1 MKKYLLL
8 LLSAVIGGFIA
19 VYTYEKLNSIHSN
32 KENRRNL
39 TITEQIPA
47 NNVISSTTLLQDRPE
62 FVEIAEKTI
71 NSVVH
76 VKNSLSSSDRISLED
91 LMFGRKQDKIQIGTG
106 SGVIISADGYIIT
119 NAHVI
124 DEAEKILITTN
135 DNKEFE
141 AKLIGSDEQNDIA
154 LLKIET
160 ENDLPYAVFGDS
172 DSTKI
177 GEWVLAIGNPFNL
190 TSTVTAGIISAK
202 ARNLDITGRTT
213 QSFIQTDAAVNPGNS
228 GGALVNTMG
237 QLIGINTAIQSQ
249 TGSYIGYSFA
259 VPSNIAKKVI
269 EDLMEFGIVRN
280 GFLGVTGTAL
290 NNTIA
295 KEFSTN
301 ETEGFYINS
310 VEKYSGAD
318 LAGIR
323 KGDIIKYID
332 EIKISKFSDLKG
344 YLSSKRPND
353 LVVVDLINTNQRK
366 KVNVKLNKN
375 ERISFNVIGIL
386 KNLSDEEL
394 EKYNKSSGVKISD
407 FNRRYEKYWTDNG
420 IEIGNI
426 INNINGVKINS
437 ITDIQ
442 DILKEIN
449 NYNPLR
455 IEIINSKNQIERFNF
470 R

>member
-1 MKKYLLL
+1 MRKYILILI
-8 LLSAVIGGFIA
+8 SAIIGGFIA
-19 VYTYEKLNSIHSN
+19 LYSFEKINSKDEFI
-32 KENRRNL
+32 ENRSNL
-39 TITEQIPA
+39 VLTEQLPV
-47 NNVISSTTLLQDRPE
+47 NNVVNSTTLLQDRPD

-76 VKNSLSSSDRISLED
+76 VKNSVSNSDRISLED
-91 LMFGRKQDKIQIGTG
+91 LMFGRNKDQIQIGTG
-106 SGVIISADGYIIT
+106 SGVIVSADGYIIT

-141 AKLIGSDEQNDIA
+141 ARLIGSDEQNDIA
-154 LLKIET
+154 LLKVDT
-160 ENDLPYAVFGDS
+160 ENELPYAIFGDS
-172 DSTKI
+172 DATKI

-202 ARNLDITGRTT
+202 ARNLDPTGRTT

-228 GGALVNTMG
+228 GGALVNTKG

-269 EDLMEFGIVRN
+269 EDLMEFGIVQN

-290 NNTIA
+290 NNSIA
-295 KEFSTN
+295 NELSTD
-301 ETEGFYINS
+301 EIEGFYINS

-318 LAGIR
+318 LAGIK

-344 YLSSKRPND
+344 YLSTKRPND
-353 LVVVDLINTNQRK
+353 LVIVDLINNNERK
-366 KVNVKLNKN
+366 KVEVKLNKN

-394 EKYNKSSGVKISD
+394 KKYNRSNGVKISN
-407 FNRRYEKYWTDNG
+407 FNERYEKYWADNG
-420 IEIGNI
+420 IKTGNI
-426 INNINGVKINS
+426 INSINGLEIKS
-437 ITDIQ
+437 ISDVQ
-442 DILKEIN
+442 EILNGMN
-449 NYNPLR
+449 NYGSLR
-455 IEIINSKNQIERFNF
+455 IEIINSENQIERFNF

>member
-1 MKKYLLL
+1 MKKYLLI
-8 LLSAVIGGFIA
+8 LSSSIIGGIMA
-19 VYTYEKLNSIHSN
+19 IYLYEKIILEDYKEKNISNLVLTEQLPINNVLNSPS
-32 KENRRNL
+32 
-39 TITEQIPA
+39 
-47 NNVISSTTLLQDRPE
+47 LLQERPD
-62 FVEIAEKTI
+62 FVEIAENTI

-91 LMFGRKQDKIQIGTG
+91 LMFGRKQDEMQIGTG
-106 SGVIISADGYIIT
+106 SGVIVSADGYIIT

-124 DEAEKILITTN
+124 DKAEKILITTN

-154 LLKIET
+154 LLKVET
-160 ENDLPYAVFGDS
+160 KNELPYAIFGDS
-172 DSTKI
+172 DATKI

-202 ARNLDITGRTT
+202 ARNLDPTGRTT

-228 GGALVNTMG
+228 GGALVNTQG

-269 EDLMEFGIVRN
+269 EDLMEFGIVQN

-290 NNTIA
+290 NNSIA
-295 KEFSTN
+295 KEFSTD
-301 ETEGFYINS
+301 EIEGFYINS

-318 LAGIR
+318 LAGIK
-323 KGDIIKYID
+323 KGDIIKFID

-344 YLSSKRPND
+344 YLSTKRPND
-353 LVVVDLINTNQRK
+353 LVMVHLVSDNKRK
-366 KVNVKLNKN
+366 KIKVRLNKN

-386 KNLSDEEL
+386 KNLSEEEL
-394 EKYNKSSGVKISD
+394 KKYNKSSGVKISD
-407 FNRRYEKYWTDNG
+407 FNKRYEKYWRDYG

-426 INNINGVKINS
+426 INSINGVHIKS
-437 ITDIQ
+437 ISDVQ
-442 DILKEIN
+442 NILNDMN
-449 NYNPLR
+449 NYDPLR
-455 IEIINSKNQIERFNF
+455 IEIINSNGETERFNF

>member
-1 MKKYLLL
+1 MKKYLLI
-8 LLSAVIGGFIA
+8 LSSSIIGGIMA
-19 VYTYEKLNSIHSN
+19 IYLYEKIILEDYKEKDISNLVLTEQLPINNVLNSPS
-32 KENRRNL
+32 
-39 TITEQIPA
+39 
-47 NNVISSTTLLQDRPE
+47 LLQERPD
-62 FVEIAEKTI
+62 FVEIAENTI

-91 LMFGRKQDKIQIGTG
+91 LMFGRNQDEMQIGTG
-106 SGVIISADGYIIT
+106 SGVIVSADGYIIT

-124 DEAEKILITTN
+124 DKAEKILITTN

-154 LLKIET
+154 LLKVET
-160 ENDLPYAVFGDS
+160 KNELPYAIFGDS
-172 DSTKI
+172 DATKI

-202 ARNLDITGRTT
+202 ARNLDPTGRTT

-228 GGALVNTMG
+228 GGALVNTQG

-269 EDLMEFGIVRN
+269 EDLMEFGIVQN

-290 NNTIA
+290 NNSIA
-295 KEFSTN
+295 KEFSTD
-301 ETEGFYINS
+301 EIEGFYINS

-318 LAGIR
+318 LAGIK
-323 KGDIIKYID
+323 KGDIIKFID

-344 YLSSKRPND
+344 YLSTKRPND
-353 LVVVDLINTNQRK
+353 LVMVHLVSDNKRK
-366 KVNVKLNKN
+366 KIKVRLNKN

-386 KNLSDEEL
+386 KNLSEEEL
-394 EKYNKSSGVKISD
+394 KKYNKSSGVKISD
-407 FNRRYEKYWTDNG
+407 FNKRYEKYWRDYG

-426 INNINGVKINS
+426 INSINGVDIKS
-437 ITDIQ
+437 ISDVQ
-442 DILKEIN
+442 NILNDMN
-449 NYNPLR
+449 NYGPLR
-455 IEIINSKNQIERFNF
+455 IEIINSNGEMERFNF

>member
-1 MKKYLLL
+1 MAIYL
-8 LLSAVIGGFIA
+8 
-19 VYTYEKLNSIHSN
+19 YEKIILEDY
-32 KENRRNL
+32 KEKNINNL
-39 TITEQIPA
+39 VLTEQLPIK
-47 NNVISSTTLLQDRPE
+47 NVFNSPSLLQERPD
-62 FVEIAEKTI
+62 FVEIAENTI

-91 LMFGRKQDKIQIGTG
+91 LMFGRKQDEMQIGTG
-106 SGVIISADGYIIT
+106 SGVIVSADGYIIT

-124 DEAEKILITTN
+124 DKAEKILITTN

-154 LLKIET
+154 LLKVET
-160 ENDLPYAVFGDS
+160 ENELPYAIFGDS
-172 DSTKI
+172 DATKI

-202 ARNLDITGRTT
+202 ARNLDPTGRTT

-228 GGALVNTMG
+228 GGALVNTQG

-269 EDLMEFGIVRN
+269 EDLMEFGIVQN

-290 NNTIA
+290 NNSIA
-295 KEFSTN
+295 KEFSTD
-301 ETEGFYINS
+301 EIEGFYINS

-318 LAGIR
+318 LAGIK
-323 KGDIIKYID
+323 KGDIIKFID

-344 YLSSKRPND
+344 YLSTKRPND
-353 LVVVDLINTNQRK
+353 LVMVHLVSDNKRK
-366 KVNVKLNKN
+366 KIKVRLNKN

-386 KNLSDEEL
+386 KNLSEEEL
-394 EKYNKSSGVKISD
+394 KKYNKSSGVKISD
-407 FNRRYEKYWTDNG
+407 FNKRYEKYWRDYG

-426 INNINGVKINS
+426 INSINGVDIKS
-437 ITDIQ
+437 ISDVQ
-442 DILKEIN
+442 NILNDMN
-449 NYNPLR
+449 NYDPLR
-455 IEIINSKNQIERFNF
+455 IEIINSNGEMERFNF

>member
-1 MKKYLLL
+1 MKKFLLV
-8 LLSAVIGGFIA
+8 LLSSIIGGVMA
-19 VYTYEKLNSIHSN
+19 VYIYEKFTTENY
-32 KENRRNL
+32 KEKNVGNL
-39 TITEQIPA
+39 VITEQLPT
-47 NNVISSTTLLQDRPE
+47 NNVINTKNLLQDRPD
-62 FVEIAEKTI
+62 FVEIAENTI

-76 VKNSLSSSDRISLED
+76 VKNSLSSSDKITLED
-91 LMFGRKQDKIQIGTG
+91 LMFGRKQDGMQIGTG
-106 SGVIISADGYIIT
+106 SGVIVSADGYIIT
-119 NAHVI
+119 NSHVI
-124 DEAEKILITTN
+124 EKAEKILITTN

-154 LLKIET
+154 LLKVET
-160 ENDLPYAVFGDS
+160 ENDLPYAIFGDS
-172 DSTKI
+172 DATKI

-202 ARNLDITGRTT
+202 ARNLDPTGRTT

-228 GGALVNTMG
+228 GGALVNTQG

-269 EDLMEFGIVRN
+269 EDLMEFGIVQN

-290 NNTIA
+290 NNSIA
-295 KEFSTN
+295 KELSTD
-301 ETEGFYINS
+301 EIEGFYINS

-318 LAGIR
+318 LAGI
-323 KGDIIKYID
+323 KDGDIIKFID

-344 YLSSKRPND
+344 YLSTKRPND
-353 LVVVDLINTNQRK
+353 LVIVHLVSDK
-366 KVNVKLNKN
+366 KIKKLEVRLNKN

-386 KNLSDEEL
+386 KNLSEKEL
-394 EKYNKSSGVKISD
+394 IKYNKPYGVKISD
-407 FNRRYEKYWTDNG
+407 FNKRYENYWTENG

-426 INNINGVKINS
+426 INSINGVDIKS
-437 ITDIQ
+437 ITDVQ
-442 DILKEIN
+442 NILNNMN
-449 NYNPLR
+449 NYDPLR
-455 IEIINSKNQIERFNF
+455 IEIINSKDELERFNF

>member
-1 MKKYLLL
+1 MRKYILILI
-8 LLSAVIGGFIA
+8 SAIIGGFIA
-19 VYTYEKLNSIHSN
+19 LYSFEKINSKDEFI
-32 KENRRNL
+32 ENRSNL
-39 TITEQIPA
+39 VLTEQLPV
-47 NNVISSTTLLQDRPE
+47 NNVVNSTTLLQDRPD

-76 VKNSLSSSDRISLED
+76 VKNSVSNSDRISLED
-91 LMFGRKQDKIQIGTG
+91 LMFGRNKDQIQIGTG
-106 SGVIISADGYIIT
+106 SGVIVSADGYIIT

-141 AKLIGSDEQNDIA
+141 ARLIGSDEQNDIA
-154 LLKIET
+154 LLKVDT
-160 ENDLPYAVFGDS
+160 ENELPYAIFGDS
-172 DSTKI
+172 DATKI

-202 ARNLDITGRTT
+202 ARNLDPTGRTT

-228 GGALVNTMG
+228 GGALVNTKG

-269 EDLMEFGIVRN
+269 EDLMEFGIVQN
-280 GFLGVTGTAL
+280 GFLGVTGTSL
-290 NNTIA
+290 NNSIA
-295 KEFSTN
+295 NELSTD
-301 ETEGFYINS
+301 EIEGFYINS

-318 LAGIR
+318 LAGIK

-344 YLSSKRPND
+344 YLSTKRPND
-353 LVVVDLINTNQRK
+353 LVIVDLINNNERK
-366 KVNVKLNKN
+366 EVEVKLNKN

-394 EKYNKSSGVKISD
+394 KKYNRSNGVKISN
-407 FNRRYEKYWTDNG
+407 FNERYEKYWADNG
-420 IEIGNI
+420 IKIGNI
-426 INNINGVKINS
+426 INSINGLKIKS
-437 ITDIQ
+437 ISDVQ
-442 DILKEIN
+442 EILNGMN
-449 NYNPLR
+449 NYDSLR
-455 IEIINSKNQIERFNF
+455 IEIINNENQIERFNF

>member
-91 LMFGRKQDKIQIGTG
+91 LMFGRKQDKMQIGTG

>member
-259 VPSNIAKKVI
+259 VPSNIAKKVV

-366 KVNVKLNKN
+366 KVNVRLNKN

>member
-1 MKKYLLL
+1 MAIYL
-8 LLSAVIGGFIA
+8 
-19 VYTYEKLNSIHSN
+19 YEKIILEDY
-32 KENRRNL
+32 KEKNINNL
-39 TITEQIPA
+39 VLTEQLPIK
-47 NNVISSTTLLQDRPE
+47 NVFNSPSLLQERPD
-62 FVEIAEKTI
+62 FVEIAENTI

-91 LMFGRKQDKIQIGTG
+91 LMFGRNQDEMQIGTG
-106 SGVIISADGYIIT
+106 SGVIVSADGYIIT

-124 DEAEKILITTN
+124 DKAEKILITTN

-154 LLKIET
+154 LLKVET
-160 ENDLPYAVFGDS
+160 KNELPYAIFGDS
-172 DSTKI
+172 DATKI

-202 ARNLDITGRTT
+202 ARNLDPTGRTT

-228 GGALVNTMG
+228 GGALVNTQG

-269 EDLMEFGIVRN
+269 EDLMEFGIVQN

-290 NNTIA
+290 NNSIA
-295 KEFSTN
+295 KEFSTD
-301 ETEGFYINS
+301 EIEGFYINS

-318 LAGIR
+318 LAGIK
-323 KGDIIKYID
+323 KGDIIKFID

-344 YLSSKRPND
+344 YLSTKRPND
-353 LVVVDLINTNQRK
+353 LVMVHLVSDNKRK
-366 KVNVKLNKN
+366 KIKVRLNKN

-386 KNLSDEEL
+386 KNLSEEEL
-394 EKYNKSSGVKISD
+394 KKYNKSSGVKISD
-407 FNRRYEKYWTDNG
+407 FNKRYEKYWRDYG

-426 INNINGVKINS
+426 IDSINGVDIKS
-437 ITDIQ
+437 ISDVQ
-442 DILKEIN
+442 NILNDMN
-449 NYNPLR
+449 NYDPLR
-455 IEIINSKNQIERFNF
+455 IEIINSNGEMERFNF

>member
-19 VYTYEKLNSIHSN
+19 VYTYEKLNPIQSN

-91 LMFGRKQDKIQIGTG
+91 LMFGRKQDKMQIGTG

-160 ENDLPYAVFGDS
+160 ENNLPYAVFGDS

-269 EDLMEFGIVRN
+269 EDLMEFGIVQN

-318 LAGIR
+318 LAGIK

-394 EKYNKSSGVKISD
+394 EKYNKSGGVKISE
-407 FNRRYEKYWTDNG
+407 FNGRYEKYWTDNG

-426 INNINGVKINS
+426 IYNINGVKISS

-442 DILKEIN
+442 NILKEIN
-449 NYNPLR
+449 NYDPIR

>member
-8 LLSAVIGGFIA
+8 LLSSVIGGFIA
-19 VYTYEKLNSIHSN
+19 VYTYEKLNSIQSN
-32 KENRRNL
+32 EENRKNL
-39 TITEQIPA
+39 IITEQIPA
-47 NNVISSTTLLQDRPE
+47 NNVISSATLLQDRPD

-91 LMFGRKQDKIQIGTG
+91 LMFGRKQDKMQFGTG

-154 LLKIET
+154 LLKIQT

-202 ARNLDITGRTT
+202 ARNLDLTGRTT

-269 EDLMEFGIVRN
+269 EDLMEFGIVQN

-301 ETEGFYINS
+301 ETEGFYINT

-318 LAGIR
+318 LAGIK

-332 EIKISKFSDLKG
+332 NIKISKFSDLKG
-344 YLSSKRPND
+344 YLSTKRPND
-353 LVVVDLINTNQRK
+353 LVMVELISEK
-366 KVNVKLNKN
+366 KKIKLEVTLNKN

-394 EKYNKSSGVKISD
+394 KKYNKSSGVKISD
-407 FNRRYEKYWTDNG
+407 FNKRYEKYWTDYG

-426 INNINGVKINS
+426 INSINGVKIKS
-437 ITDIQ
+437 ISNVQ
-442 DILKEIN
+442 DIINEMN
-449 NYNPLR
+449 NYDPLR
-455 IEIINSKNQIERFNF
+455 IEIINSENEIERFNF

>member
-19 VYTYEKLNSIHSN
+19 IYTYEKLNSIHSN

-318 LAGIR
+318 LAGIK

>member
-213 QSFIQTDAAVNPGNS
+213 QSYIQTDAAVNPGNS

-259 VPSNIAKKVI
+259 VPSNIAKKVV

>member
-1 MKKYLLL
+1 MAIYL
-8 LLSAVIGGFIA
+8 
-19 VYTYEKLNSIHSN
+19 YEKIILEDY
-32 KENRRNL
+32 KEKNINNL
-39 TITEQIPA
+39 VLTEQLPIK
-47 NNVISSTTLLQDRPE
+47 NVFNSPSLLQERPD
-62 FVEIAEKTI
+62 FVEIAENTI

-91 LMFGRKQDKIQIGTG
+91 LMFGRNQDEMQIGTG
-106 SGVIISADGYIIT
+106 SGVIVSADGYIIT

-124 DEAEKILITTN
+124 DKAEKILITTN

-154 LLKIET
+154 LLKVET
-160 ENDLPYAVFGDS
+160 KNELPYAIFGDS
-172 DSTKI
+172 DATKI

-202 ARNLDITGRTT
+202 ARNLDPTGRTT

-228 GGALVNTMG
+228 GGALVNTQG

-269 EDLMEFGIVRN
+269 EDLMEFGIVQN

-290 NNTIA
+290 NNSIA
-295 KEFSTN
+295 KEFSTD
-301 ETEGFYINS
+301 EIEGFYINS

-318 LAGIR
+318 LAGIK
-323 KGDIIKYID
+323 KGDIIKFID

-344 YLSSKRPND
+344 YLSTKRPNE
-353 LVVVDLINTNQRK
+353 LVMVHLVSDNKRK
-366 KVNVKLNKN
+366 KIKVRLNKN

-386 KNLSDEEL
+386 KNLSEEEL
-394 EKYNKSSGVKISD
+394 KKYNKSSGVKISD
-407 FNRRYEKYWTDNG
+407 FNKRYEKYWRDYG

-426 INNINGVKINS
+426 INSINGVDIKS
-437 ITDIQ
+437 ISDVQ
-442 DILKEIN
+442 NILNDMN
-449 NYNPLR
+449 NYGPLR
-455 IEIINSKNQIERFNF
+455 IEIINSNGEMERFNF

>member
-1 MKKYLLL
+1 MKKYLLI
-8 LLSAVIGGFIA
+8 LSSSIIGGIMA
-19 VYTYEKLNSIHSN
+19 IYLYEKIILEDY
-32 KENRRNL
+32 KEKNINNL
-39 TITEQIPA
+39 VLTEQLPIK
-47 NNVISSTTLLQDRPE
+47 NVFNSPSLLQERPD
-62 FVEIAEKTI
+62 FVEIAENTI

-91 LMFGRKQDKIQIGTG
+91 LMFGRNQDEMQIGTG
-106 SGVIISADGYIIT
+106 SGVIVSADGYIIT

-124 DEAEKILITTN
+124 DKAEKILITTN

-154 LLKIET
+154 LLKVET
-160 ENDLPYAVFGDS
+160 KNELPYAIFGDS
-172 DSTKI
+172 DATKI

-202 ARNLDITGRTT
+202 ARNLDPTGRTT

-228 GGALVNTMG
+228 GGALVNTQG

-269 EDLMEFGIVRN
+269 EDLMEFGIVQN

-290 NNTIA
+290 NNSIA
-295 KEFSTN
+295 KEFSTD
-301 ETEGFYINS
+301 EIEGFYINS

-318 LAGIR
+318 LAGIK
-323 KGDIIKYID
+323 KGDIIKFID

-344 YLSSKRPND
+344 YLSTKRPND
-353 LVVVDLINTNQRK
+353 LVMVHLVSDNKRK
-366 KVNVKLNKN
+366 KIKVRLNKN

-386 KNLSDEEL
+386 KNLSEEEL
-394 EKYNKSSGVKISD
+394 KKYNKSSGVKISD
-407 FNRRYEKYWTDNG
+407 FNKRYEKYWRDYG

-426 INNINGVKINS
+426 INSINGVDIKS
-437 ITDIQ
+437 ISDVQ
-442 DILKEIN
+442 NILNDMN
-449 NYNPLR
+449 NYDPLR
-455 IEIINSKNQIERFNF
+455 IEIINSNGEMERFNF

>member
-8 LLSAVIGGFIA
+8 LLSSVIGGFIA
-19 VYTYEKLNSIHSN
+19 VYTYEKLNSIQSN
-32 KENRRNL
+32 EENRKNL
-39 TITEQIPA
+39 IITEQIPA
-47 NNVISSTTLLQDRPE
+47 NNVISSATLLQDRPD

-91 LMFGRKQDKIQIGTG
+91 LMFGRKQDKMQFGTG

-154 LLKIET
+154 LLKIQT

-202 ARNLDITGRTT
+202 ARNLDLTGRTT

-269 EDLMEFGIVRN
+269 EDLMEFGIVQN
-280 GFLGVTGTAL
+280 GFLGVTGTSL

-301 ETEGFYINS
+301 ETEGFYINT

-318 LAGIR
+318 LAGIK

-332 EIKISKFSDLKG
+332 NIKISKFSDLKG
-344 YLSSKRPND
+344 YLSTKRPND
-353 LVVVDLINTNQRK
+353 LVMVELISEK
-366 KVNVKLNKN
+366 KKIKLEVTLNKN

-394 EKYNKSSGVKISD
+394 KKYNKSSGVKISD
-407 FNRRYEKYWTDNG
+407 FNKRYEKYWTDYG

-426 INNINGVKINS
+426 INSINGVKIKS
-437 ITDIQ
+437 ISNVQ
-442 DILKEIN
+442 DIINEMN
-449 NYNPLR
+449 NYDPLR
-455 IEIINSKNQIERFNF
+455 IEIINSENEIERFNF

>member
-76 VKNSLSSSDRISLED
+76 VKNSLSSSNRISLED

-318 LAGIR
+318 LAGIK

>member
-1 MKKYLLL
+1 MKKYLLI
-8 LLSAVIGGFIA
+8 LSFSIFGGIIA
-19 VYTYEKLNSIHSN
+19 IYLYEKIILEDYKEKNISNLVLTEQLPINNVLNSPS
-32 KENRRNL
+32 
-39 TITEQIPA
+39 
-47 NNVISSTTLLQDRPE
+47 LLQERPD
-62 FVEIAEKTI
+62 FVEIAENTI

-76 VKNSLSSSDRISLED
+76 VKNSLSSSDRITLED
-91 LMFGRKQDKIQIGTG
+91 LMFGRKQDEMQIGTG
-106 SGVIISADGYIIT
+106 SGVIVSADGYIIT

-124 DEAEKILITTN
+124 DKAEKILITTN

-154 LLKIET
+154 LLKVET
-160 ENDLPYAVFGDS
+160 KNELPYAIFGDS
-172 DSTKI
+172 DATKI

-202 ARNLDITGRTT
+202 ARNLDPTGRTT

-228 GGALVNTMG
+228 GGALVNTQG

-269 EDLMEFGIVRN
+269 EDLMEFGIVQN

-290 NNTIA
+290 NNSIA
-295 KEFSTN
+295 KEFSTD
-301 ETEGFYINS
+301 EIEGFYINS

-318 LAGIR
+318 LAGIK
-323 KGDIIKYID
+323 KGDIIKFID

-344 YLSSKRPND
+344 YLSTKRPND
-353 LVVVDLINTNQRK
+353 LVMVHLVSDNKRK
-366 KVNVKLNKN
+366 KIKVRLNKN

-386 KNLSDEEL
+386 KNLSEEEL
-394 EKYNKSSGVKISD
+394 KKYNKSSGVKISD
-407 FNRRYEKYWTDNG
+407 FNKRYEKYWRDYG
-420 IEIGNI
+420 IDIGNI
-426 INNINGVKINS
+426 INSINGVEIKS
-437 ITDIQ
+437 ISDVQ
-442 DILKEIN
+442 NILNDMN
-449 NYNPLR
+449 NYDPLR
-455 IEIINSKNQIERFNF
+455 IEIINSNGEMERFNF